1 MNTGRG
7 LVLEKGKFP
16 MEIIDRLKKIG
27 HYDLKE
33 RKLFSGI
40 HVIKVTKDKIQT
52 YIETGV
58 DPRREGMA
66 LIE

>member
-1 MNTGRG
+1 MTSR
-7 LVLEKGKFP
+7 
-16 MEIIDRLKKIG
+16 
-27 HYDLKE
+27 KE
-33 RKLFSGI
+33 ELFSGI
-40 HVIKVTKDKIQT
+40 HVIKVKKDKIQT